1 MQVVFRDVLDEETL
15 VLRPEMTASD
25 VENWDSISHIDLMVG
40 IEREFG
46 VRFTTAEIAGL
57 KNVGD
62 LEALVDRKRVA
73 AGK

>member
-1 MQVVFRDVLDEETL
+1 MELVFRDVLDEETL
-15 VLRPEMTASD
+15 VLRPELTAAD
-25 VENWDSISHIDLMVG
+25 VESWDSISHIDLMVG

-57 KNVGD
+57 KNVGE
-62 LEALVDRKRVA
+62 LETLVDKKRVA